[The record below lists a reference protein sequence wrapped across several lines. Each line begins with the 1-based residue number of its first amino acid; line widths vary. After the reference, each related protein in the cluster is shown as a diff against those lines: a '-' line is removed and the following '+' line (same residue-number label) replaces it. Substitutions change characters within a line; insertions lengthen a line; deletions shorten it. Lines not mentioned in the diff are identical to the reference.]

1 MIESW
6 QRLLF
11 VLDFRAD
18 MFIDRLLSFLGPLS
32 EDELD
37 VFVTHAYRKVCR
49 LEQELAKQKTLAQ
62 QR

>member
-1 MIESW
+1 
-6 QRLLF
+6 
-11 VLDFRAD
+11 
-18 MFIDRLLSFLGPLS
+18 MFISSFVQIPLMIDFLLILGPLS

>member
-1 MIESW
+1 MYNKNIY
-6 QRLLF
+6 LF
-11 VLDFRAD
+11 V
-18 MFIDRLLSFLGPLS
+18 GPLS

-49 LEQELAKQKTLAQ
+49 LQQELAKQQTLAQ